1 MVLGH
6 TIANPGDDSTRHHL
20 TQAIGGG
27 LQKGT
32 NGHDSRTHQN
42 GVSASKPLS
51 KPVGKEGTETA
62 THIINGGHSP
72 QECCISR
79 SFEIMQSKEVMRD
92 DDSTENSLGNCVSPT
107 YLRACE
113 V

>member
-6 TIANPGDDSTRHHL
+6 TIANPGDDSTRYHL
-20 TQAIGGG
+20 TQAIGGC

-32 NGHDSRTHQN
+32 DGHDDRTHQH
-42 GVSASKPLS
+42 GVFASKLFS
-51 KPVGKEGTETA
+51 EPVGKEGTETA
-62 THIINGGHSP
+62 TYIVNGGHSP
-72 QECCISR
+72 QDCCIGR
-79 SFEIMQSKEVMRD
+79 SFEIMQSKEVTGD
-92 DDSTENSLGNCVSPT
+92 DDSTENSLGNRVSPA